1 MQKTC
6 FVVLKFGRITRIQLI
21 QILYDVCIRNEVL
34 IMFKKILIAIL
45 ILNLLG
51 YINYPDE
58 VDRDYYQ
65 QTFFGLD
72 RQDNEK

>member
-1 MQKTC
+1 MM
-6 FVVLKFGRITRIQLI
+6 FV
-21 QILYDVCIRNEVL
+21 IRNEVL

>member
-1 MQKTC
+1 
-6 FVVLKFGRITRIQLI
+6 
-21 QILYDVCIRNEVL
+21 
-34 IMFKKILIAIL
+34 MFKKILIAIL

-72 RQDNEK
+72 RQDNEEWDGWRKWNRSVLLKEVNKK